1 MTTKHILISLA
12 IIVATVV
19 FLEFTLGSRGR
30 ELFFLVLGY
39 FAFGWSVPDLV
50 KYLDKRFFN
59 KS

>member
-1 MTTKHILISLA
+1 MNARLILIS
-12 IIVATVV
+12 ISVIVATVV
-19 FLEFTLGSRGR
+19 FLDFTVGSKGR

>member
-1 MTTKHILISLA
+1 MTNLHILISLA
-12 IIVATVV
+12 IIVATVG

>member
-1 MTTKHILISLA
+1 MTNLHILISLA
-12 IIVATVV
+12 VIVATVG

>member
-19 FLEFTLGSRGR
+19 FLDFTLGSRGR

-39 FAFGWSVPDLV
+39 FAFGWLVPDLV
-50 KYLDKRFFN
+50 KDLDKRFFN